1 MERGEVI
8 ARIRRFLD
16 RIGIQVEERTLPEG
30 TFLPG
35 VCIERGLLLIDHDR
49 LAHPGD
55 LLHEAGHIA
64 LERPSRRHALG
75 QDVLDARPA
84 HMSEELGV
92 ILWTFFAANEI
103 EIPID
108 EVFHAGGYEKDSNW
122 IMERLS
128 AGELI
133 GLPLLVWMGVVEQG
147 SGAARVC
154 SWLRTTEP
162 TEPAGLP

>member
-1 MERGEVI
+1 MDRSEVI
-8 ARIRRFLD
+8 VRIRRFLD
-16 RIGIQVEERTLPEG
+16 RIGIPVEERTLPDG
-30 TFLPG
+30 GFLPG
-35 VCIERGLLLIDHDR
+35 VRIERGVLVIDHDK
-49 LAHPGD
+49 LTYPGD

-64 LERPSRRHALG
+64 LERPSHRLALG

-103 EIPID
+103 EIPLD
-108 EVFHAGGYEKDSNW
+108 EVFHAGGYKKDSNW

-128 AGELI
+128 GGELI
-133 GLPLLVWMGVVEQG
+133 GLPLLVWMGIVEQG
-147 SGAARVC
+147 PGTARVC

-162 TEPAGLP
+162 AEPTGSP